1 MENIRNFSIIA
12 HIDHGK
18 STLSD
23 RLLEY
28 TGTIKPREFRP
39 QFLDKMD
46 LERERGITIK
56 AQTVR
61 LYYTAEDG
69 KDYIL
74 NLVDTPGHVDFNYEV
89 SRSLAA
95 CEGAILL
102 VDASQGV
109 EAQTLANLYL
119 ALDNYLEIFPVL
131 NKIDLPI
138 ADVDK
143 VKEEIEDILGL
154 RAEDALL
161 ISAKEGLGIREL
173 LERIVERIPSPK
185 ESVDKSLKALIFDS
199 WFDSYQGAVVLVRI
213 FDGVIRK
220 GMPIQIMSSGKI
232 FEVSRLGYF
241 NPDMVDVAQLRAG
254 ELGFVMAGM
263 KEVTSVK
270 IGDTITD
277 AACPTSAPL
286 PGFKPMKPMVFCG
299 LYPLEPGNYENL
311 REALEK
317 LHLNDSSFSYEPE
330 TSQALGFGFR
340 CGFLGLL
347 HMEVV
352 EERLEREF
360 EVGLVI
366 TVPTVVYKVINVDG
380 EVVMVDNPVKL
391 PHPQQISLIEEPL
404 VLASIHLPGEYVG
417 AVLKLCEERRG
428 IQRKVEYHTAQRVII
443 IYELP
448 LNEVIVGFYDRLK
461 SITRGYASFDY
472 EFIEFRASSLVKLDI
487 LINGDAVDALSLIV
501 PQERAYLRGKELCSK
516 MRKIIPRQ
524 LFEVVIQAA
533 IGSRVVARET
543 VKALRK
549 NVTAKCYGG
558 DVTRKRK
565 LLEKQKEG
573 KKKMKRIGSV
583 DIPQSAFLT
592 LMELDEK

>member
-39 QFLDKMD
+39 QYLDKMD

-61 LYYTAEDG
+61 LYYTAGDG
-69 KDYIL
+69 REYVL

-102 VDASQGV
+102 IDASQGV
-109 EAQTLANLYL
+109 EAQTLANLYM
-119 ALDNYLEIFPVL
+119 ALDNYLEVLPVL

-138 ADVDK
+138 ADVDR
-143 VKEEIEDILGL
+143 VKEEIEDMLGL
-154 RAEDALL
+154 KADDALL

-173 LERIVERIPSPK
+173 LEHIVEKIPSPK
-185 ESVDKSLKALIFDS
+185 GRVDNPLKALIFDS
-199 WFDSYQGAVVLVRI
+199 WFDSYQGVVVLVRI
-213 FDGVIRK
+213 VDGVIRK

-232 FEVSRLGYF
+232 FEVIRLGYF
-241 NPDMVDVAQLRAG
+241 NPDMVDVMQLRAG
-254 ELGFVMAGM
+254 ELGFVIAGM
-263 KEVTSVK
+263 KEVTSVE

-277 AACPTSAPL
+277 AVHPTSVPL
-286 PGFKPMKPMVFCG
+286 PGFKPMKPVVFCG
-299 LYPLEPGNYENL
+299 FYPLEPGNYKNL
-311 REALEK
+311 KEALEK

-330 TSQALGFGFR
+330 TSLALGFGFR

-347 HMEVV
+347 HMEVI

-360 EVGLVI
+360 DVGLVI
-366 TVPTVVYKVINVDG
+366 TVPTVVYKVIKVDG
-380 EVVMVDNPVKL
+380 EVVMIDNPVKL
-391 PHPQQISLIEEPL
+391 PHPQQISIIEEPL
-404 VLASIHLPGEYVG
+404 VLASIHLPGEYLG

-428 IQRKVEYHTAQRVII
+428 IQRKVEYHSAQRVVIV
-443 IYELP
+443 YELP

-487 LINGDAVDALSLIV
+487 LINGEVVDALSLIV
-501 PQERAYLRGKELCSK
+501 PQERAYFRGKELCNK
-516 MRKIIPRQ
+516 MRKMIPRQ

-533 IGSRVVARET
+533 IGSRVIARES

-558 DVTRKRK
+558 DITRKRK

-573 KKKMKRIGSV
+573 KKKMKRIGRV